1 MDFSRKYRITSTK
14 DYREVYNY
22 GKWFN
27 SSLLD
32 VSAKSNTL
40 GITRLGLSV
49 SKAVG
54 NANERNL
61 VKRRIRN
68 LFVSIDNIN
77 KGWDIVV
84 IPKRE
89 SVKTNFQ
96 LFRKTFLDSLLSLS
110 IIPEYNLNSKDLN
123 EK

>member
-1 MDFSRKYRITSTK
+1 M
-14 DYREVYNY
+14 
-22 GKWFN
+22 
-27 SSLLD
+27 
-32 VSAKSNTL
+32 SAKSNTL
-40 GITRLGLSV
+40 GFTRLGLSV

-61 VKRRIRN
+61 VKRRVRN
-68 LFVSIDNIN
+68 LFISINNIN

-84 IPKRE
+84 IPKKE

-96 LFRKTFLDSLLSLS
+96 SFRKIFLDSLLTLS
-110 IIPEYNLNSKDLN
+110 IIPGCNLNSKDLN